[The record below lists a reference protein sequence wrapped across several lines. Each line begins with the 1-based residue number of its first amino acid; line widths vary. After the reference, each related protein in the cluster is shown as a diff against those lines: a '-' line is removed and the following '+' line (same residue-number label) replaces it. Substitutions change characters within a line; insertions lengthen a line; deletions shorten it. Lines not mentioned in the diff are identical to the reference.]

1 MNFCYPIKITKT
13 IDGKGFM
20 AQSVDIPEVTA
31 VGLTLDETIQTV
43 QEKLSEELAQRICDN
58 ITLPLPSE
66 TGGEEVYSV
75 TPSVQVQ
82 ATALIAHHREKAGI
96 TMAELA
102 RRLETSWASAKKL
115 EQPNHLP
122 TLRTMEKAA
131 ESLGMQLILNFTPK
145 KTGR

>member
-82 ATALIAHHREKAGI
+82 ATGKRQE
-96 TMAELA
+96 
-102 RRLETSWASAKKL
+102 
-115 EQPNHLP
+115 
-122 TLRTMEKAA
+122 
-131 ESLGMQLILNFTPK
+131 
-145 KTGR
+145 